1 MRFLKCS
8 LNLIFINYGT
18 QHSRYI
24 DLCKVEWR
32 FRANHKQI
40 CQDIIKWK
48 KIEDTFI
55 LSTLNVSLCNLY
67 LKCMFCFCFSQRRKE
82 ESEPMI
88 ESTMRSSSML

>member
-55 LSTLNVSLCNLY
+55 MSTLNVSLCNLY
-67 LKCMFCFCFSQRRKE
+67 LKCTSCFVFVFHRGGKKSPSQ
-82 ESEPMI
+82 
-88 ESTMRSSSML
+88 